1 MEIILISG
9 FSILYFFMIYINE
22 VFDRSESFN
31 YASWYL
37 FEILLSISSIAGAE
51 AIPYLSKTVLVFQS
65 RIVPMGNTA
74 EEHIF
79 SKTVPFRRKGAS
91 VFPKVRF
98 LRLPVYEG
106 FYPFQRS
113 PFVFIRSCRYQNHIL
128 VFNKLNKLLCYDTFW
143 DVWIPFIWETILLGL
158 SFPNCL
164 IFLGWLSII
173 CYTVSLL
180 SHNPQ
185 WSRLETCNKCPLIG
199 SDRGLADCTFFGGV
213 PAKKFKIVFVFF
225 ALGYLCKWLVR
236 NKKDK

>member
-1 MEIILISG
+1 
-9 FSILYFFMIYINE
+9 MIYINE

-37 FEILLSISSIAGAE
+37 FEILLSISSIAGAN

-65 RIVPMGNTA
+65 RIVPMGTL
-74 EEHIF
+74 
-79 SKTVPFRRKGAS
+79 RKNISSQELFLFDEGIWTD
-91 VFPKVRF
+91 FPEVRF
-98 LRLPVYEG
+98 LRLSVCEG

-143 DVWIPFIWETILLGL
+143 DVWIPFIWVTILLGL